1 MDWWRGE
8 RRVGGRTDG
17 RHVIISVLWKQ
28 IQIDV
33 SLDVAGWIEE
43 FACGFPRI
51 AGRFMRREPRLQAR
65 SFLLG
70 VLCEVDT
77 GSCCGFNY

>member
-1 MDWWRGE
+1 
-8 RRVGGRTDG
+8 
-17 RHVIISVLWKQ
+17 
-28 IQIDV
+28 
-33 SLDVAGWIEE
+33 
-43 FACGFPRI
+43 
-51 AGRFMRREPRLQAR
+51 MRREPRLQAR